1 MTPLQRDLAQQLQ
14 RAATEAGG
22 RPVVYRTEYLGYLPF
37 GQYQWV
43 TVASEDISLACPD
56 GWEWRDLESAGGR
69 RGVSPHLAMGQPKRQ
84 LRKGVA
90 VRRGR
95 GQCRTRRGIRR
106 RSHLGFPSIP
116 PSWTAGVSELSYSAK
131 RGATNGGGP

>member
-56 GWEWRDLESAGGR
+56 GWEWRDLEALADAGALVRISQWVNPRDNCERESQYDVVVGNAEPGAASDAGR
-69 RGVSPHLAMGQPKRQ
+69 
-84 LRKGVA
+84 
-90 VRRGR
+90 
-95 GQCRTRRGIRR
+95 I
-106 RSHLGFPSIP
+106 
-116 PSWTAGVSELSYSAK
+116 
-131 RGATNGGGP
+131 